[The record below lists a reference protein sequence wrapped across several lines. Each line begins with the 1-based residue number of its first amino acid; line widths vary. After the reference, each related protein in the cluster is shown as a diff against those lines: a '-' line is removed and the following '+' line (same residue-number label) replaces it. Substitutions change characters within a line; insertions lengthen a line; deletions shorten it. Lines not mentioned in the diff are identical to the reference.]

1 MISLQKIDNVIK
13 FTFQNNDHYLQNGT
27 IEVPVN
33 SLSLVTDESEMFTFK
48 KSATNDVFV
57 SGLYSEIGMTKA
69 ELETFYKENM
79 VGSTGGGTDSGMVQT
94 MIDESISG
102 KADTSAVTA
111 SIEAAVSGKQD
122 TLSAGTGIDI
132 TNNVISAT
140 GGGGGEG
147 TVSGYTYKSE
157 NFSYE
162 YSDAFE
168 GPVYIKYDGYS
179 GDSGNLWA
187 GNIIIANSE
196 WDNISNN
203 ITLVLEDGVITG
215 AAYYGQHLNVSVE
228 NGIAAVTS
236 DSGYYILFYV
246 PKNDFVGYIEKV
258 YSSGNTSDVIEN
270 TVYDM
275 FDKLKGEISNM
286 NITDAFVSLIDGQL
300 SLGLVKGTGGK
311 RFGGSVTL
319 ASPTINTEGEKL
331 NTQFATP
338 EASQKTLNT
347 GQWGMCDVG
356 GDYYDSSYDDMTI
369 TFNSGYTG
377 GSTSEIMYLRFIHS
391 GGSDTNEN
399 IITYNV
405 TANTISYDAFLSNYC
420 TITDTVSTD
429 YKIKITPNTGYRIR
443 RFINNNCS
451 IAGVDAEDKS
461 GYVIVL
467 ITSTSYIQDGQAVI
481 DDIYDRFDEVEQ
493 VTSRALNEL
502 NNNFGGLKLVR
513 TTQDAYDAITTKDEN
528 TIYIIKD

>member
-1 MISLQKIDNVIK
+1 MINLEKSGNVIK
-13 FTFQNNDHYLQNGT
+13 FTFTDNDHYLQNGV

-33 SLSLVTDESEMFTFK
+33 SLTLVTDESEMFTFK
-48 KSATNDVFV
+48 KSATNDIFV
-57 SGLYSEIGMTKA
+57 SGLYSEIGMSKS
-69 ELETFYKENM
+69 ELETFYKNNM
-79 VGSTGGGTDSGMVQT
+79 VENITSEEVQT

-122 TLSAGTGIDI
+122 TLSAGTGIEI

-157 NFSYE
+157 NFNYK

-179 GDSGNLWA
+179 GDSGNRWA
-187 GNIIIANSE
+187 GNFTIANSE
-196 WDNISNN
+196 WSSMSND

-228 NGIAAVTS
+228 NGIAAVTPE
-236 DSGYYILFYV
+236 SGYYILFYS
-246 PKNDFVGYIEKV
+246 PKDSFVGYVEKV

-275 FDKLKGEISNM
+275 FDKLEGEIG
-286 NITDAFVSLIDGQL
+286 NINIADAFITLKDGQL
-300 SLGLVKGTGGK
+300 SMGLIKGTNK
-311 RFGGSVTL
+311 NSFGSSVTL

-331 NTQFATP
+331 NTQFAMP

-347 GQWGMCDVG
+347 GQWNMCDVG
-356 GDYYDSSYDDMTI
+356 GNNYDSSYDDITI

-377 GSTSEIMYLRFIHS
+377 GSTSEMMYVRFINS
-391 GGSDTNEN
+391 GGSGTNG

-405 TANTISYDAFLSNYC
+405 TANTISYDASLSNYC

-429 YKIKITPNTGYRIR
+429 YKIKITPNTGYRIKN
-443 RFINNNCS
+443 FSNNNCS
-451 IAGVDAEDKS
+451 IAGVDSADKS

-467 ITSTSYIQDGQAVI
+467 ITTTSYIQDGQAVI
-481 DDIYDRFDEVEQ
+481 DDIY
-493 VTSRALNEL
+493 SKLAALEARL
-502 NNNFGGLKLVR
+502 NNS
-513 TTQDAYDAITTKDEN
+513 
-528 TIYIIKD
+528 